1 MGIVSLTQNRLLAA
15 LGPAD
20 LATLGPHLRCVSL
33 EPGDVLQEAE
43 APVEQVYFPFS
54 GVISLVAIMTN
65 GAIVETAMIGREGA
79 VGAFAGLGPWHAFSR
94 AVVDLAGTGATISAA
109 KFQDIVGKSEARRTV
124 SLRYKEVLLAQVQQ
138 TAACNVL
145 HGLEARLA
153 RWLLQADDRAEGTE
167 LKLTQELLSHML
179 GVRRTT
185 VTVTA
190 RLLQHQG
197 LIEYARGSIKIRNRP
212 GLEATA
218 CECYATLRRRA
229 RGALPTTN
237 GERQDRLLAT
247 PCGHAVRREP

>member
-1 MGIVSLTQNRLLAA
+1 MGAVSLTQNELLAA
-15 LGPAD
+15 LGSAD
-20 LATLGPHLRCVSL
+20 LAALGPYLRCVSL
-33 EPGDVLQEAE
+33 QPGDLLQEAE

-65 GAIVETAMIGREGA
+65 GAVVETAMIGREGA
-79 VGAFAGLGPWHAFSR
+79 VGAFAGLGPWHAFGR
-94 AVVDLAGTGATISAA
+94 AVVDLAGSAATISAA
-109 KFQDIVGKSEARRTV
+109 QFQDIVGKSDALRAV
-124 SLRYKEVLLAQVQQ
+124 ILRYKEVLLAQVQQ

-145 HGLEARLA
+145 HPLEARLA
-153 RWLLQADDRAEGTE
+153 RWLLQADDRAEDTE

-185 VTVTA
+185 VSVTA

-197 LIEYARGSIKIRNRP
+197 LVEQGRGSIKIRNRP

-229 RGALPTTN
+229 RGALPTATAN
-237 GERQDRLLAT
+237 IRSASLA
-247 PCGHAVRREP
+247 PCGHAVRSEF